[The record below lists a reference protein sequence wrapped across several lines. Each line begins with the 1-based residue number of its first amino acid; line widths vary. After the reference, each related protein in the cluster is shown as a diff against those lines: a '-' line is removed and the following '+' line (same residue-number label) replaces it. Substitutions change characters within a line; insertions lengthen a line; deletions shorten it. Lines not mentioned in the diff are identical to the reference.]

1 MPMLVHLRVSEYG
14 LDALLESFGDEVFR
28 TLGLLM
34 HLFNQVPIA
43 IPKYSV

>member
-1 MPMLVHLRVSEYG
+1 
-14 LDALLESFGDEVFR
+14 VFR